1 MTYAEGAKAAETVG
15 LGERLLK
22 LLPSRRKPAPERGA
36 AQTWRW
42 PLLGQLIVGQSLGS
56 LAFLAILASI
66 CGTGVLYLLN
76 SEAQKVGEKSYSVG
90 EAVLFVG
97 LLVVYSGSQSRLIRR
112 AALAIEAALD
122 KKRQRVVADI
132 LTLSL
137 QDVEAVGL
145 DRIRGEIAVHYG
157 TLSQTLV
164 PLISGVESLILL
176 AFMFAYVLTLSVF
189 AGVLTA
195 LVVGLTVAWY
205 LNRNKQ
211 MESEL
216 AAAAAADGRYRVL
229 TNALARGAK
238 ELQLSLGRR
247 VGLEAE
253 LRASS
258 EALARGRSTAAGH
271 FAELIA
277 TGTTVS
283 YLMAGAVVFV
293 MPILTG
299 GGSDISQI
307 VVAIIFLLGP
317 IGSVVQT
324 AQQLATAQFALGAIQ
339 DFETE
344 VAGYRNR
351 RNGSDPGQGET
362 QGGATAPP
370 AFEEIVLDEVRYA
383 HTGRQ
388 GFAIEEINLTLKRG
402 EIVFLTVGNGTGKTT
417 LLRVLCGLYPRA
429 GGDLRLNG
437 ASLSALPPQS
447 YREQFA
453 AVFTDFHLF
462 DRPLG
467 LDEAGLVTFESWLVR
482 LGIRDKLGADLNE
495 VNGEAL
501 STGQRKRVALALAL
515 AEGRSI
521 LLLDEW
527 AADQDPETRAR
538 FYQEILPSLKADG
551 ITIFAVT
558 HDEAYFKYCDRRLH
572 MIEGRLVE
580 GVPE

>member
-1 MTYAEGAKAAETVG
+1 MTDAEGAKADETAG

-22 LLPSRRKPAPERGA
+22 LLPSRGEPELEGEA
-36 AQTWRW
+36 KAWRW

-56 LAFLAILASI
+56 LAFLAILASM

-76 SEAQKVGEKSYSVG
+76 SEAQKVSEKSYSLG

-97 LLVVYSGSQSRLIRR
+97 LLVVYRVSQSRLIRR
-112 AALAIEAALD
+112 AALSIEAALE
-122 KKRQRVVADI
+122 KKRQRVVEDI

-137 QDVEAVGL
+137 QDVESVGL
-145 DRIRGEIAVHYG
+145 DRIRGEVAVHYG

-176 AFMFAYVLTLSVF
+176 AFMFVYVLTLSVF
-189 AGVLTA
+189 AGVLTV
-195 LVVGLTVAWY
+195 LVVGLTVVGY

-216 AAAAAADGRYRVL
+216 AAAAAAEGRYRVL
-229 TNALARGAK
+229 MNALARGAK

-258 EALARGRSTAAGH
+258 EALAQRRSTVAGH

-339 DFETE
+339 DFESE
-344 VAGYRNR
+344 VAGYRSR
-351 RNGSDPGQGET
+351 QNGSDQGPGVP
-362 QGGATAPP
+362 QGGAPAPTA
-370 AFEEIVLDEVRYA
+370 FDEIVLVNVR
-383 HTGRQ
+383 
-388 GFAIEEINLTLKRG
+388 
-402 EIVFLTVGNGTGKTT
+402 
-417 LLRVLCGLYPRA
+417 
-429 GGDLRLNG
+429 
-437 ASLSALPPQS
+437 
-447 YREQFA
+447 
-453 AVFTDFHLF
+453 
-462 DRPLG
+462 
-467 LDEAGLVTFESWLVR
+467 
-482 LGIRDKLGADLNE
+482 
-495 VNGEAL
+495 
-501 STGQRKRVALALAL
+501 
-515 AEGRSI
+515 
-521 LLLDEW
+521 
-527 AADQDPETRAR
+527 
-538 FYQEILPSLKADG
+538 
-551 ITIFAVT
+551 
-558 HDEAYFKYCDRRLH
+558 
-572 MIEGRLVE
+572 
-580 GVPE
+580 